1 MKNLAV
7 IPVRSGSKRLPKKN
21 YKSFNSR
28 NLAEIARDKCLNSGI
43 FDKVII
49 TSDDPIF
56 EELVNSNKVEFLQRT
71 ETLAGDD
78 ATTDMVV
85 DFLFEEFPSCE
96 SVLWVNSVSP
106 LQSIEDI
113 KNCGTR
119 LNNPD
124 VDCVMAVNTL
134 YQHCCIANEPLNF
147 NPNNSFEKTQ
157 DLKPVQRYIYSCMGW
172 KRATYV
178 KYRSDGFKG
187 LFPGKMAL
195 VEVSVLA
202 GMLIKYEEDF
212 ILCSKIEQSM
222 GIVPK
227 VKKLLVKNGTNY
239 KQNETSSNLNTIN
252 YNRDVIRFASF

>member
-1 MKNLAV
+1 MNKIAV

-28 NLAEIARDKCLNSGI
+28 TLAEIARDKCLASGI

-49 TSDDPIF
+49 TSDDPVF
-56 EELVNSNKVEFLQRT
+56 KELINCNEVEFLQRT
-71 ETLAGDD
+71 ENLAGDD
-78 ATTDMVV
+78 ATTDMVI
-85 DFLFEEFPSCE
+85 DFFFEEFPSCE

-124 VDCVMAVNTL
+124 VDCVMAANTL

-157 DLKPVQRYIYSCMGW
+157 DLKPVQRYVYSCMGW
-172 KRATYV
+172 KRSTYE
-178 KYRSDGFKG
+178 KYRSEGFKG

-212 ILCSKIEQSM
+212 ILCSKIEESM
-222 GIVPK
+222 GLVSK
-227 VKKLLVKNGTNY
+227 VKKLSVKNVTNY
-239 KQNETSSNLNTIN
+239 KQNDPSLNLNVIN
-252 YNRDVIRFASF
+252 F

>member
-1 MKNLAV
+1 MNKIAV

-28 NLAEIARDKCLNSGI
+28 TLAEIARDKCLNSGI

-56 EELVNSNKVEFLQRT
+56 EELVNSNEVEFLQRT
-71 ETLAGDD
+71 ENLAGDD

-172 KRATYV
+172 KRGTYV

-239 KQNETSSNLNTIN
+239 KQNGTSSNLHTIN
-252 YNRDVIRFASF
+252 F

>member
-1 MKNLAV
+1 
-7 IPVRSGSKRLPKKN
+7 
-21 YKSFNSR
+21 
-28 NLAEIARDKCLNSGI
+28 
-43 FDKVII
+43 
-49 TSDDPIF
+49 
-56 EELVNSNKVEFLQRT
+56 
-71 ETLAGDD
+71 
-78 ATTDMVV
+78 
-85 DFLFEEFPSCE
+85 
-96 SVLWVNSVSP
+96 
-106 LQSIEDI
+106 
-113 KNCGTR
+113 
-119 LNNPD
+119 
-124 VDCVMAVNTL
+124 MAVNTL

-239 KQNETSSNLNTIN
+239 KQNETSSNLHTIN
-252 YNRDVIRFASF
+252 Y